1 MRARFIANRLNPS
14 PKMAGRR
21 LPRRKPVLPSQ
32 TATTVRVRELRE
44 RLGIAP
50 FDLTAQHLDERIV
63 PSCLEG
69 IPV

>member
-1 MRARFIANRLNPS
+1 MRCKPS
-14 PKMAGRR
+14 DGKAW
-21 LPRRKPVLPSQ
+21 
-32 TATTVRVRELRE
+32 TTVRVRELRE

>member
-1 MRARFIANRLNPS
+1 
-14 PKMAGRR
+14 
-21 LPRRKPVLPSQ
+21 
-32 TATTVRVRELRE
+32 VRELRE